1 MKNIFLIDD
10 DPIFVFLTRKIISS
24 TAATSE
30 ISEFSDGQTAID
42 FLNAIADSPEL
53 LPDIIFLD
61 LSMPVMD
68 GWQFLQEYILL
79 EPGLKKRITLYI
91 VSSSISP
98 HEVERSKTFQVVSDF
113 LIKPLEEGKI
123 AEIINGCLDTGSGL

>member
-1 MKNIFLIDD
+1 VKNIFLIDD
-10 DPIFVFLTRKIISS
+10 DPLFVFLTRKIISS
-24 TAATSE
+24 TATTSE

-42 FLNAIADSPEL
+42 FLTDIADFPEL

-68 GWQFLQEYILL
+68 GWQFLKEYVLL
-79 EPGLKKRITLYI
+79 EPTLTKRITLYI

-113 LIKPLEEGKI
+113 LIKPLEEEKI
-123 AEIINGCLDTGSGL
+123 AEIINGCPDGRPGL

>member
-1 MKNIFLIDD
+1 VKSIFLIDD
-10 DPIFVFLTRKIISS
+10 DPIFVFLTRMIISS
-24 TAATSE
+24 TGTTSE
-30 ISEFSDGQTAID
+30 ISEFRDGQMAID
-42 FLNAIADSPEL
+42 FLNNNASSPEL

-68 GWQFLQEYILL
+68 GWEFLKEYVLL

-98 HEVERSKTFQVVSDF
+98 HEVERAKTFQVVSDF
-113 LIKPLEEGKI
+113 LIKPLEEERV
-123 AEIINGCLDTGSGL
+123 AEIINASPDAGRRL

>member
-1 MKNIFLIDD
+1 VKNIFLIDD
-10 DPIFVFLTRKIISS
+10 DPLFVFLTRKIISS
-24 TAATSE
+24 TATTSE

-42 FLNAIADSPEL
+42 FLNNIADSPEL

-68 GWQFLQEYILL
+68 GWQFLKEYVLL
-79 EPGLKKRITLYI
+79 EPRLKKKITLYI

-98 HEVERSKTFQVVSDF
+98 HDLERSKTFQVVSDF
-113 LIKPLEEGKI
+113 LIKPLEEERI
-123 AEIINGCLDTGSGL
+123 AEIINRCPDGGPGL

>member
-1 MKNIFLIDD
+1 VKNIFLIDD

-24 TAATSE
+24 TATTSE

-42 FLNAIADSPEL
+42 FLNAIANSPEL

-79 EPGLKKRITLYI
+79 EPRLKKRITLYI

-98 HEVERSKTFQVVSDF
+98 HDVERSKTFQVVSDF
-113 LIKPLEEGKI
+113 LIKPLEEEKI

>member
-10 DPIFVFLTRKIISS
+10 DPLFVFLTRKIISS
-24 TAATSE
+24 TATTSE

-42 FLNAIADSPEL
+42 FLNNIADSPEL

-68 GWQFLQEYILL
+68 GWQFLKEYVLL
-79 EPGLKKRITLYI
+79 EPTLTKRITLYI

-113 LIKPLEEGKI
+113 LIKPLEEEKI
-123 AEIINGCLDTGSGL
+123 AEIINGCPDGRPGL